1 MLFQFGNA
9 MFRSNTVFGTAAGRN
24 GQIAAFSVTRWSVE
38 TEGQGRGYVLA
49 SLRRLELVA
58 CHPFCDETHGH
69 SVDLISGDTETWRQ
83 LTQTLTETLHELQ
96 SGRSEVYNP
105 RHLFSRLS
113 GRMPQFGGGDQH
125 DAHELL
131 RHLLEAVR
139 EEDQRRFKAVILE
152 KLGG

>member
-1 MLFQFGNA
+1 
-9 MFRSNTVFGTAAGRN
+9 MFRSNALFGTAAGRN

-38 TEGQGRGYVLA
+38 TEGQGRGYVFTA
-49 SLRRLELVA
+49 LRRLELVA
-58 CHPFCDETHGH
+58 CPLRFAIKHGN

-105 RHLFSRLS
+105 RHLFSRLT

-139 EEDQRRFKAVILE
+139 EEDQRRFKAIILE
-152 KLGG
+152 KLG